1 MVSTEFVPAKRAYA
15 PISVLTPEQEEEA
28 HKRSLQLLETVGLKF
43 LSPETWPILEAA
55 AKLRKERAAMKLVTG
70 DEAGDCKQQ

>member
-1 MVSTEFVPAKRAYA
+1 MRALCPGDEAADCADTMTASHTDYLSCCTHLLVFACGST
-15 PISVLTPEQEEEA
+15 
-28 HKRSLQLLETVGLKF
+28 G
-43 LSPETWPILEAA
+43 PILEAE